1 MDLLQWSPYP
11 PLSSPLKDLEFA
23 YPMTNQLLAKLN
35 THEHE
40 EHRDLG
46 EYQQHPVT
54 GTITSS
60 RALATG

>member
-11 PLSSPLKDLEFA
+11 PLPSPLKDLEFA

-40 EHRDLG
+40 ERG
-46 EYQQHPVT
+46 
-54 GTITSS
+54 I
-60 RALATG
+60 